1 MTGEVE
7 KTVVYERGSVQW
19 VQMHVQED
27 TAREILGGLIPA
39 RVTAKCVSFKYPK
52 SFTERD
58 QLNHIL
64 GGTDG
69 GPIWYKKVHDQST
82 TELCETDFK
91 QTFWLKYVR
100 LPVGVLKVRFET
112 RRTGNANGISDE
124 PLLDTRGDQ
133 REVTIMDMAPVP
145 QALRT
150 LCFGS
155 TDTLYDLRN
164 VVIACGSAPQWI
176 KDRLARH
183 QRAEWAQYFRFPDV
197 SAWEERSIAADDY
210 LEPRGY
216 QIQLLFCPTIAED
229 EVRLGARAAEDG

>member
-39 RVTAKCVSFKYPK
+39 RVTAK
-52 SFTERD
+52 
-58 QLNHIL
+58 
-64 GGTDG
+64 
-69 GPIWYKKVHDQST
+69 
-82 TELCETDFK
+82 
-91 QTFWLKYVR
+91 
-100 LPVGVLKVRFET
+100 
-112 RRTGNANGISDE
+112 
-124 PLLDTRGDQ
+124 
-133 REVTIMDMAPVP
+133 
-145 QALRT
+145 
-150 LCFGS
+150 
-155 TDTLYDLRN
+155 
-164 VVIACGSAPQWI
+164 
-176 KDRLARH
+176 LARH

-229 EVRLGARAAEDG
+229 EVRLGASAAEDG